1 MVASSLHTGRTPS
14 GFRVPQ
20 TAAFQAIYCVFQ
32 PKSNGGGG
40 IRTLGRIS
48 PTAVFK
54 TDKQEMQAYMVHHLM
69 TFQKVWLPSWLP
81 TKIFTPII
89 D

>member
-14 GFRVPQ
+14 GFRMPQ
-20 TAAFQAIYCVFQ
+20 NAGFQAIYCDFQ

-54 TDKQEMQAYMVHHLM
+54 TDTDKMQNFICLYLM

-81 TKIFTPII
+81 TKIFTPVI